1 MIHKRYPK
9 GAIVLRNDSTP
20 MKFDEV
26 FVQETRY
33 NIRRANDVS

>member
-9 GAIVLRNDSTP
+9 GAIVLWNDSTP
-20 MKFDEV
+20 TKFDEV

-33 NIRRANDVS
+33 NI